1 MNLFCAPD
9 NERLTI
15 CKGLLLIPVLHIN
28 DLTYRMEGRPL
39 FTQATLAISQGQKFG
54 LVGRNGTGKS
64 TLFRLIKG
72 DLTPDDGDINFRKNM
87 RMGSVDQEVPSG
99 PQSLMMTVLSADT
112 ERSSLLA
119 EAETATDPNRIA
131 AIHTRLSDIGAY
143 SAEARAGAILSG
155 LGFSGEDQQKPCSD
169 FSGGWRMR
177 VALAAMLFA
186 NPDML
191 LLDEPTNYLDVEGA
205 VWLEAHIRSYRG
217 TAFIIS
223 HDRDFLNR
231 AVTHIAHLREGKLFS
246 YSGGYDQFEAVLAE
260 QNRLNMALL
269 GKQEDE
275 RRKLEAFVT
284 RFKAKASKA
293 KQAQS
298 RVKRLEKMQPV
309 ATIISDPIAP
319 IALPGP
325 DKQLNPPII
334 RFDDVKLGYDEEVV
348 VLKSLNLRIDPD
360 DRIGILGKNGEGK
373 STFAKAVIGELLQ
386 QDGFIKRH
394 KKLRIGY
401 FSQNQ
406 IDALNPLNSAYDHV
420 RDLMPDATEAQRRA
434 RLAAFGL
441 GIKNAETAA
450 GDLSGGE
457 KARLLFSLIG
467 FSKPHLLVLDEPA
480 NHLDIDS
487 RAELVKSL
495 NAYEGAVLIIS
506 HDRNLLESVV
516 DRLWLVNSKTVTSYE
531 GSLEDYRNF
540 QLEKDRSHKKQVS
553 GLGNERKNNRK
564 KAALARQRIAPL
576 KQNYLRL
583 EKDIQTAQKELSL
596 TDKSLSAPDLFESN
610 PEMAVQLG
618 KTRAHLEKKIIKLES
633 EWYQAL
639 EDYETAKEVKD

>member
-15 CKGLLLIPVLHIN
+15 CKGLLLTPVLHIN

-217 TAFIIS
+217 TA
-223 HDRDFLNR
+223 L
-231 AVTHIAHLREGKLFS
+231 
-246 YSGGYDQFEAVLAE
+246 
-260 QNRLNMALL
+260 
-269 GKQEDE
+269 
-275 RRKLEAFVT
+275 
-284 RFKAKASKA
+284 
-293 KQAQS
+293 
-298 RVKRLEKMQPV
+298 
-309 ATIISDPIAP
+309 
-319 IALPGP
+319 
-325 DKQLNPPII
+325 
-334 RFDDVKLGYDEEVV
+334 
-348 VLKSLNLRIDPD
+348 
-360 DRIGILGKNGEGK
+360 
-373 STFAKAVIGELLQ
+373 
-386 QDGFIKRH
+386 
-394 KKLRIGY
+394 
-401 FSQNQ
+401 
-406 IDALNPLNSAYDHV
+406 
-420 RDLMPDATEAQRRA
+420 
-434 RLAAFGL
+434 
-441 GIKNAETAA
+441 
-450 GDLSGGE
+450 
-457 KARLLFSLIG
+457 SLI
-467 FSKPHLLVLDEPA
+467 H
-480 NHLDIDS
+480 I
-487 RAELVKSL
+487 
-495 NAYEGAVLIIS
+495 
-506 HDRNLLESVV
+506 
-516 DRLWLVNSKTVTSYE
+516 
-531 GSLEDYRNF
+531 
-540 QLEKDRSHKKQVS
+540 
-553 GLGNERKNNRK
+553 
-564 KAALARQRIAPL
+564 
-576 KQNYLRL
+576 
-583 EKDIQTAQKELSL
+583 
-596 TDKSLSAPDLFESN
+596 
-610 PEMAVQLG
+610 
-618 KTRAHLEKKIIKLES
+618 
-633 EWYQAL
+633 
-639 EDYETAKEVKD
+639 